1 MPHHNGYHI
10 VSHRSQ
16 LVQVWSISPLESQ
29 IHPSA
34 STLKVDEEGLYPEWV
49 LYHELVASPRPYL
62 RHVCVVEASWVA
74 PALSKLQNVNISSL
88 SGQGARRASSNMD
101 AVQAGGVVINI
112 EKILSSGGN
121 EGSHVEIEAARA
133 RFLARKQSKTIKL

>member
-1 MPHHNGYHI
+1 MSTFPASGLHLIHSQTMLITLSCLLG
-10 VSHRSQ
+10 SH
-16 LVQVWSISPLESQ
+16 LINSIS
-29 IHPSA
+29 
-34 STLKVDEEGLYPEWV
+34 
-49 LYHELVASPRPYL
+49 
-62 RHVCVVEASWVA
+62 VA
-74 PALSKLQNVNISSL
+74 PSFFRIYLCNLLLPFGLDESAMTAH

-121 EGSHVEIEAARA
+121 EGSRVEIEAARA